1 MLDSTPVSAPV
12 RCAGLDVSM
21 EHVDFFF
28 STGKETLSGRLPRQ
42 AEQLDSLARQLR
54 DAGAELVVLEATG
67 GYGTLPWSVFEH
79 AGLAV
84 AVVNPRRVRHFAGS
98 LGLQAKTDR
107 LDAILL
113 AQFGERLRP
122 AATPLPDA
130 HMRGFQQLLRHLA
143 EVVDQRARWRTTLHR
158 AEGQA
163 RASLQR
169 LIAAISAEIRLLEQQ
184 LDAAASCSPEL
195 LTLTGRLQ
203 TAPGVGPKTAW
214 MLAAE
219 MPELGSISARQA
231 ASLAGL
237 APRAR
242 DSGNYRGRR
251 TIGGGRPR
259 VRRALFVAAW
269 NARRRDAGVAA
280 FYDRLLAAGKPR
292 KVINIAVARKLLV
305 ALNSMIHNHA
315 DWRPARAC

>member
-1 MLDSTPVSAPV
+1 MLDSTPVSATV

-28 STGKETLSGRLPRQ
+28 STGKADLSGQVPRQ
-42 AEQLDSLARQLR
+42 AEALAALAQQLR
-54 DAGAELVVLEATG
+54 DAGAELIVIEATG
-67 GYGTLPWSVFEH
+67 GFETLPWSVFEQ
-79 AGLAV
+79 AGLCV
-84 AVVNPRRVRHFAGS
+84 AVVNPRRVRYFARS

-122 AATPLPDA
+122 TPTPLPDA

-158 AEGQA
+158 AEGPA

-184 LDAAASCSPEL
+184 LEEAASCSPEL
-195 LTLTGRLQ
+195 LALTRRLQ

-214 MLAAE
+214 MLASE
-219 MPELGSISARQA
+219 LPELGSLSARQA

-242 DSGNYRGRR
+242 DSGAYRGRR

-269 NARRRDAGVAA
+269 NARRRDPGVAA

-305 ALNSMIHNHA
+305 ALNSMLQHHS
-315 DWRPARAC
+315 DWRSSLSC

>member
-1 MLDSTPVSAPV
+1 MLDSTPVSAV
-12 RCAGLDVSM
+12 LHCAGLDVSM
-21 EHVDFFF
+21 EYVDFFF
-28 STGKETLSGRLPRQ
+28 STEQVSLNGRVPRQ
-42 AEQLDSLARQLR
+42 SEALRSLAEQLR
-54 DAGAELVVLEATG
+54 DAGAELVILEATG
-67 GYGTLPWSVFEH
+67 GFEALPWSLLEN
-79 AGLAV
+79 AGLSV
-84 AVVNPRRVRHFAGS
+84 AVVNPRRVRHFARS

-122 AATPLPDA
+122 VPTPLPAA
-130 HMRGFQQLLRHLA
+130 HVRHFQQLLRHLV

-158 AEGQA
+158 APEPA

-169 LIAAISAEIRLLEQQ
+169 LIASISSEIRLLEQQ
-184 LDAAASCSPEL
+184 LDEAASSSPEL
-195 LTLTGRLQ
+195 LALTRRLQ
-203 TAPGVGPKTAW
+203 TAPGIGPKTAW
-214 MLAAE
+214 LLAAE
-219 MPELGSISARQA
+219 LPELGSLNARQA

-242 DSGNYRGRR
+242 DSGKYRGRR

-269 NARRRDAGVAA
+269 NARRGDPGVAA

-305 ALNSMIHNHA
+305 ALNSMIQHQS
-315 DWRPARAC
+315 DWHPASSS